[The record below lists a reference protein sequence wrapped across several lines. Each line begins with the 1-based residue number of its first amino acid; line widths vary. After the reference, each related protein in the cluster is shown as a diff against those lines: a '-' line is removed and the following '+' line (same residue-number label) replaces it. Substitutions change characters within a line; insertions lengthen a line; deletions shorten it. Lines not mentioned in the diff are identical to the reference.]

1 MKKTDS
7 TPKKLNL
14 QPEIPAEA
22 SEIPLQKK
30 ENPRCNNNFSGIST
44 KSMIKFWLIWGLFA
58 FLGYLFM
65 QSLDM
70 IYIIFTAIIIAISM
84 EGMILSFEKRLK
96 TRWGAITIAYIFL
109 LAFVLSGIIFVIP
122 F

>member
-30 ENPRCNNNFSGIST
+30 ENPRCNNNSSGIST
-44 KSMIKFWLIWGLFA
+44 KSMIKFWLI
-58 FLGYLFM
+58 
-65 QSLDM
+65 
-70 IYIIFTAIIIAISM
+70 
-84 EGMILSFEKRLK
+84 
-96 TRWGAITIAYIFL
+96 
-109 LAFVLSGIIFVIP
+109 
-122 F
+122 